1 MNPTL
6 KWLSITGVLMMIA
19 ANVIAGFAG
28 GFSPITYILGGL
40 GLLFFLSLAFSGES
54 ANLTNYLRLFL
65 NLVFIIGTLVF
76 LYLICSNHN
85 RKWDL
90 TKNRQFSLSA
100 QTVRYL
106 RGLTKPI
113 TVTGFT
119 TTPQDMRRFFEQYT
133 AHTDMLKV
141 EVRNPF
147 KDFREAQRL
156 KNEFETELA
165 PGDIFIEF
173 KKRKKKINELEES
186 AFINALVETQREKD
200 TIVYFMTG
208 HGEGSLDEP
217 TQEQLGKSVP
227 SYYTLKRVCEERGMK
242 VNTLELMRT
251 GVVPEDASVL
261 VCAGPLLDL
270 YPVEQDGLEAWLES
284 GGRFILML
292 DPPKGM
298 DQTYLRFKKVLH
310 KYGIDLKDDII
321 MDPNK
326 ASMEQFG
333 LPVIPLVTS
342 YTQHPITENIPQ
354 TGVALFLPLARTI
367 QGATSLPPSITVS
380 SLMHSSPYSWS
391 QPVEDLFEDK
401 FTAPDRDRLSPQP
414 IAAAVTKTLPGMGE
428 DQQTRIVIF
437 GDSDIFTDVNIIY
450 QIPIYLFMNS
460 VSWLTQM
467 ADIVAIP
474 PKLVEDTPMTLT
486 AGQKEFLAILL
497 VIAFPCL
504 VFFGGLG
511 YTLIRRRMR

>member
-1 MNPTL
+1 MNRTL
-6 KWLSITGVLMMIA
+6 KWLSIAGVLMLIA

-28 GFSPITYILGGL
+28 GFSLVTFILGGA
-40 GLLFFLSLAFSGES
+40 GLVFFLSIMFSGES
-54 ANLTNYLRLFL
+54 ANLAGYLRLFL
-65 NLVFIIGTLVF
+65 NLAFILGTFVF

-85 RKWDL
+85 QKWDL
-90 TKNRQFSLSA
+90 TKNRQFSLSP

-106 RGLTKPI
+106 RGITKPI
-113 TVTGFT
+113 TVTGFSVS
-119 TTPQDMRRFFEQYT
+119 PQDMRRFFEQYT

-141 EVRNPF
+141 EIRNPF

-156 KNEFETELA
+156 KKEFETDLSS
-165 PGDIFIEF
+165 GDIFIEF
-173 KKRKKKINELEES
+173 NKRKKKINELEES
-186 AFINALVETQREKD
+186 AFINALVEIQREKD
-200 TIVYFMTG
+200 IVVYFMSG

-217 TQEQLGKSVP
+217 TEEQLKKSVP
-227 SYYTLKRVCEERGMK
+227 SYYSLKKVCEERGMK

-270 YPVEQDGLEAWLES
+270 YPVEQDGLEAWLDS

-298 DQTYLRFKKVLH
+298 DQTYPRFKDLLK

-342 YTQHPITENIPQ
+342 YAQHPITENISQ
-354 TGVALFLPLARTI
+354 TGVALFLPLARTVEP
-367 QGATSLPPSITVS
+367 AASLPPSIQVS
-380 SLMHSSPYSWS
+380 ALMRSSPYSWS
-391 QPVEDLFEDK
+391 QPIEDLFEEK
-401 FTAPDRDRLSPQP
+401 FTTPDRDKLSPQP
-414 IAAAVTKTLPGMGE
+414 LAAVVTKTPAGFGE

-450 QIPIYLFMNS
+450 QIPLYLFANS

-497 VIAFPCL
+497 VIAVPCL
-504 VFFGGLG
+504 VFIGGLG

>member
-1 MNPTL
+1 MNRTM
-6 KWLSITGVLMMIA
+6 KWLSITGVLMMIT
-19 ANVIAGFAG
+19 ANVIAGLSG
-28 GFSPITYILGGL
+28 GFSVFTFILGGL

-54 ANLTNYLRLFL
+54 VNLSNYLRLFL
-65 NLVFIIGTLVF
+65 NLAFVLGTLVF
-76 LYLICSNHN
+76 LYLVCSNHN

-90 TKNRQFSLSA
+90 TQNKQFSLSP

-106 RGLTKPI
+106 QGITKPI
-113 TVTGFT
+113 TVTCFSVA
-119 TTPQDMRRFFEQYT
+119 PQDMRRFFEQYT
-133 AHTDMLKV
+133 SHTDMLKV
-141 EVRNPF
+141 EIKNPF

-156 KNEFETELA
+156 KKEFETDLY

-173 KKRKKKINELEES
+173 NNRKKKINELNES
-186 AFINALVETQREKD
+186 AFVNALVEIQREKD
-200 TIVYFMTG
+200 TVVYFMTG

-217 TQEQLGKSVP
+217 TEEQLQKSVP
-227 SYYTLKRVCEERGMK
+227 SFFTLKRICEERGIK

-251 GVVPEDASVL
+251 GIVPEDTSVL

-270 YPVEQDGLEAWLES
+270 FPAEQDSLALWLDS

-292 DPPKGM
+292 DPPKGT
-298 DQTYLRFKKVLH
+298 DQTYPRFKNLLKN
-310 KYGIDLKDDII
+310 YGLDLKDDIV

-333 LPVIPLVTS
+333 LPIIPLVTS
-342 YTQHPITENIPQ
+342 YTQHPVTENIAQ
-354 TGVALFLPLARTI
+354 TGVALFLPLARTVEP
-367 QGATSLPPSITVS
+367 AASLPPSIIATPI
-380 SLMHSSPYSWS
+380 MRSSPYSWS
-391 QPVEDLFEDK
+391 QPIEDLFKEK
-401 FTAPDRDRLSPQP
+401 FTPPDRERLSPQP
-414 IAAAVTKTLPGMGE
+414 LAAAVTKIPPGSSE
-428 DQQTRIVIF
+428 DQETRIVVF

-474 PKLVEDTPMTLT
+474 PRVVEDTPMTLT
-486 AGQKEFLAILL
+486 AGQKEFLAVLL
-497 VIAFPCL
+497 VILIPCL

-511 YTLIRRRMR
+511 YTLIRRRAR